1 MKKILGLTL
10 LGLAALY
17 ADPATVIKTKCASCH
32 GQKMEK
38 VALGKSAVVN
48 TLSAAEIE
56 EALKGYKAKTL
67 NKHGLGGTMW
77 GQAGALS
84 DADIAE
90 MAKYI
95 STDLKNQK

>member
-1 MKKILGLTL
+1 MKKIFMICVLGAMSLF
-10 LGLAALY
+10 
-17 ADPATVIKTKCASCH
+17 ADPATIIKTKCASCH
-32 GQKMEK
+32 GANMEK

-48 TLSAAEIE
+48 KMSAGEIE

-90 MAKYI
+90 IAKYI
-95 STDLKNQK
+95 TTNLNK